1 MNWDILV
8 LTWAPWL
15 PYGIRVSHAYVSSIY
30 SGDDAFVVSIT
41 STNASAV
48 IPIIPVLP
56 VPIAAGASSSIIFIT
71 RVVIISLSSMST
83 VA

>member
-41 STNASAV
+41 SINASAV

-56 VPIAAGASSSIIFIT
+56 VPIAAGASLSVFIT
-71 RVVIISLSSMST
+71 RVVISLSSMAT
-83 VA
+83 VT